1 MMYPFGNPIDSGHA
15 DTSGRWSSGSG
26 FSSHNPIVY
35 SVTASVFGLFAD
47 LALPL
52 RSGLSVWNCELEMEP
67 SCQMQNCKVFGLRS
81 LNSDSRFD

>member
-1 MMYPFGNPIDSGHA
+1 MMYPFGNPIDSSHA
-15 DTSGRWSSGSG
+15 ETSGRWSSRSG

-52 RSGLSVWNCELEMEP
+52 RSGLSVWNYESEMELKY
-67 SCQMQNCKVFGLRS
+67 QMQNCAVFGLRCRNPD
-81 LNSDSRFD
+81 LRFD